1 MLLFLTCA
9 QMMMH
14 VIAHGVCMNIN
25 AFKEF
30 ALTVTRGGKS
40 LATPGVEPV
49 SALHWMLSQLSYSPT
64 PTLETAWQ

>member
-30 ALTVTRGGKS
+30 PLRVTRGGKS

-49 SALHWMLSQLSYSPT
+49 SALHCLH
-64 PTLETAWQ
+64 